1 MRHTR
6 TVAVAVVAVAA
17 ALAGLGGCK
26 TKDDTASDLPR
37 PSRAFCAAAARYD
50 ERVTTAKLGIRDQIR
65 MVEKIAAAAPKDI
78 AEDAQTF
85 LDALRRRATGD
96 RSVVDNPRIKTAVDN
111 VLRRAGQDCG
121 WYRRREGI

>member
-6 TVAVAVVAVAA
+6 AFAAVALAATVAG
-17 ALAGLGGCK
+17 LAGCQA
-26 TKDDTASDLPR
+26 KDDTASDLPR

-65 MVEKIAAAAPKDI
+65 LVEKIAATAPTDI
-78 AEDAQTF
+78 AKDTQTF
-85 LDALRRRATGD
+85 LDALQRRAAGD
-96 RSVVDNPRIKTAVDN
+96 TSVVDRPAIKTAVDN